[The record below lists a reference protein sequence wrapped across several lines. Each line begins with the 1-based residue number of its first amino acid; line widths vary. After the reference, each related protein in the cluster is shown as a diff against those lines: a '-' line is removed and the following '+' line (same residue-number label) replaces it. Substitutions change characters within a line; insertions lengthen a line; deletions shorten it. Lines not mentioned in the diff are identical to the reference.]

1 MRTNTI
7 IFLFV
12 CMINAVEAS
21 AQSERSQREEMD
33 RAILKGNDLYKQ
45 QQYPQAEAA
54 YNEALEK
61 ESSNNTAKYNRAIA
75 LYKQGK
81 KEEAIKAFDD
91 LAFKTEDRE
100 LKSKSYYNK
109 GAILSGQMKLEE
121 SIEAYKNSLRQN
133 PDDKQARENLQK
145 ALLELKKK
153 TPPKKDNKKNQ
164 QQQKQQQKPQ
174 PKMNQKEAEQRLK
187 LLEQKEK
194 EVQQRMQ
201 KEKSKTGGGQP
212 KDW

>member
-1 MRTNTI
+1 MKTAFTI
-7 IFLFV
+7 IICLL
-12 CMINAVEAS
+12 NKWALLW
-21 AQSERSQREEMD
+21 AQQAEKIIKR
-33 RAILKGNDLYKQ
+33 GNDFYKKQ
-45 QQYPQAEAA
+45 QYEQAT
-54 YNEALEK
+54 NEYQKIQEWD
-61 ESSNNTAKYNRAIA
+61 SSFTITQFNLGNT
-75 LYKQGK
+75 LYRSGK
-81 KEEAIKAFDD
+81 KEEANKIFIKL
-91 LAFKTEDRE
+91 LANEKDPAQASR
-100 LKSKSYYNK
+100 LYYNK
-109 GAILSGQMKLEE
+109 GVILGSQQKLEE
-121 SIEAYKNSLRQN
+121 SIEEYKNALRKN
-133 PDDKQARENLQK
+133 PDDMEARENLQK